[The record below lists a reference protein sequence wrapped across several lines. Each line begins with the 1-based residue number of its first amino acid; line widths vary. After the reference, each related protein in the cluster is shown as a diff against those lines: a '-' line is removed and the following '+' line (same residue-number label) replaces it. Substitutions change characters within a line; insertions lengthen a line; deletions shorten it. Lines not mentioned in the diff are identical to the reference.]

1 MTPSNEK
8 EVIEALGLLSDNLT
22 NNNPGLAA
30 YPQLQGTFYALQ
42 ANLQNLVGALVA
54 TQRDEALYGKTEAAK
69 LYLLQHQRNHS
80 LPEGVLKSVMKGMYT
95 ETCRRP
101 IGMILAYAIAYRGLS
116 TEPSLWI
123 NADQA
128 ASRVKVFPD
137 TREVLISWYNRAM
150 TITLPDL
157 CTGTGVVNA
166 PLFHEPI
173 PVDVDMAYLDK
184 VLYTPLYERLV
195 GDEHWEVSDPKHL
208 IMDHYFLKDSEAIE
222 ENLDHPLVQLRALL
236 NGSMFGKH
244 DHGYTYIDWK
254 DYRLMFSTERDW
266 SRNPSLMLTVSVLE
280 PSTDS
285 NSRHRGLVHGW
296 WQNPLLVNDLLK
308 DMDGIIDQLLTRHEA
323 ELADRPNTV

>member
-1 MTPSNEK
+1 MIPSNEK
-8 EVIEALGLLSDNLT
+8 EVIKALGLLSDNLT

-42 ANLQNLVGALVA
+42 ANLQDLVGALVA

-69 LYLLQHQRNHS
+69 LYLLQHQRHHS
-80 LPEGVLKSVMKGMYT
+80 LPEGVLKSVMKGMYA
-95 ETCRRP
+95 EACRRP

-157 CTGTGVVNA
+157 CTGAGVVNA

-173 PVDVDMAYLDK
+173 PVDVDMTYLDK

-195 GDEHWEVSDPKHL
+195 GDEHWEVTDPKYL
-208 IMDHYFLKDSEAIE
+208 LMDHYFLKDGEATE

-236 NGSMFGKH
+236 NGSMYGRTDASH
-244 DHGYTYIDWK
+244 VYAEWK
-254 DYRLMFSTERDW
+254 DYRLLFSTERDW
-266 SRNPSLMLTVSVLE
+266 NHDPLLLLKVSVNV
-280 PSTDS
+280 PSTDPTA
-285 NSRHRGLVHGW
+285 RHHNLLHGW
-296 WQNPLLVNDLLK
+296 WHNPLLVNDLLK

-323 ELADRPNTV
+323 ELADRPDTV